1 MEAIRTLLLEHGIT
15 FLIGLL
21 IGSTSGKFAAFM
33 AMKGG
38 S

>member
-21 IGSTSGKFAAFM
+21 IGSTCGMISVFM
-33 AMKGG
+33 AMRGR
-38 S
+38 